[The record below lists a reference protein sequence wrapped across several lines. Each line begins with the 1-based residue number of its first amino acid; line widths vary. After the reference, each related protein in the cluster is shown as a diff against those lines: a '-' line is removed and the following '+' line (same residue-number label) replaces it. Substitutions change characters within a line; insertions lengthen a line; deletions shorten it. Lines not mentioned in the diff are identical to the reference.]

1 MVATVDHG
9 VVDRLE
15 IPKKIKLEVFK
26 RAGGPGNLI
35 CEGCGLPIGGKV
47 FHWDHTLAE
56 VFQSKPKSE
65 RTITAEDVRLLGW
78 ECCHKP
84 KTIKEIKANCHGK
97 RIVAKA
103 ARANKPKWR
112 PIIGSKA
119 SGYKFDWKTRR
130 MVRRDHQ

>member
-1 MVATVDHG
+1 MSAIRDDGVA
-9 VVDRLE
+9 DRLE
-15 IPKKIKLEVFK
+15 IPKAVKREVFK

-47 FHWDHTLAE
+47 FDYDHSFPEYL
-56 VFQSKPKSE
+56 QSAPKSE
-65 RTITAEDVRLLGW
+65 RTITADDVRLLGW

-84 KTIKEIKANCHGK
+84 KTIKEIKANCQGK

-103 ARANKPKWR
+103 ARANKPKGR

-130 MVRRDHQ
+130 MVKR